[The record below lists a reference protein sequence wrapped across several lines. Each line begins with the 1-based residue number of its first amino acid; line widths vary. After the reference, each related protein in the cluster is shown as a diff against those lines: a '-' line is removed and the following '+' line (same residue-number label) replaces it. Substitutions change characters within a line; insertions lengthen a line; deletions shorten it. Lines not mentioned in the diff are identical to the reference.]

1 MKKYFDDFILL
12 LPILF
17 SMLTFDEI
25 SFSVNQNFL
34 ESAGI
39 KLATLFI
46 ALLDCLI
53 DFRFVSAVGGVYFV
67 IFFAATA

>member
-1 MKKYFDDFILL
+1 
-12 LPILF
+12 
-17 SMLTFDEI
+17 MLTFDEI